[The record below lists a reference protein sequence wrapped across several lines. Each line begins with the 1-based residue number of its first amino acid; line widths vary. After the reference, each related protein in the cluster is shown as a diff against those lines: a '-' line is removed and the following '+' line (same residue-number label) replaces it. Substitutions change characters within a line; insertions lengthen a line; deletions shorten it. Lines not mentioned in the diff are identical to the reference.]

1 MMKYKKISAYYFFS
15 GFLPFLPVLILIYI
29 NRGIELYDVFLF
41 ESVYLVV
48 ISLLEI
54 PSGYLGDKIG
64 HLQTVVMGIVIQSL
78 AFLIFAFSFSVPSI
92 IISQVLLGI
101 GNSLIS
107 GSEQIV
113 LKNMCFNFNQEYL
126 FVRKQMV
133 KYFTF
138 GNLVSYL
145 LGGLLLMINKN
156 GEIIFLFT
164 AIASSVCLIMLKQL
178 SSDIKGGNSVEL
190 NDTEKSYVKDRS
202 ILKNLNFTILI
213 FTGVFGLI
221 LAVMSSMMWFQQIY
235 YSEIGFN
242 SFTTSIM
249 FILGAILTMVFS
261 HKIIEITAK
270 KRLLILLL
278 IPLCYFLFLYSNIF
292 VAIGTVVLISLIK
305 SDIRPFVEDEII
317 KLSHENQALH
327 LSVASW
333 VDNIIGTVFL
343 LFCYQSLKVMSFNTT
358 VIFVFIV
365 VCVLI
370 SCVLMFSLRYKR
382 R

>member
-1 MMKYKKISAYYFFS
+1 MVKYKKISAYYFFS

-64 HLQTVVMGIVIQSL
+64 HLQTVVMGVVIQSL

-133 KYFTF
+133 KYFTL

-145 LGGLLLMINKN
+145 LGGLLLIINKN

-164 AIASSVCLIMLKQL
+164 AIASSVCLIMLRQL
-178 SSDIKGGNSVEL
+178 SSDIKSGNSVEL

-221 LAVMSSMMWFQQIY
+221 LAVISNMMWFQQIY

-249 FILGAILTMVFS
+249 FILGAILTMIFS
-261 HKIIEITAK
+261 HKIIEITTR

-278 IPLCYFLFLYSNIF
+278 IPLCYFLFLYANVF
-292 VAIGTVVLISLIK
+292 VAVGTVVLIALIK

-327 LSVASW
+327 LSVAS
-333 VDNIIGTVFL
+333 
-343 LFCYQSLKVMSFNTT
+343 
-358 VIFVFIV
+358 
-365 VCVLI
+365 
-370 SCVLMFSLRYKR
+370 
-382 R
+382 